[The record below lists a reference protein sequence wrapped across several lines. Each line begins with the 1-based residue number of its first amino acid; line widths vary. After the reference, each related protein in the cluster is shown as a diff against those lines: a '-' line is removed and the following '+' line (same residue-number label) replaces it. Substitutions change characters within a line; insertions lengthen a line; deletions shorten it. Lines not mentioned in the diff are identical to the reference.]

1 MPYSSNTLNRRYE
14 LPTCLLEVWTERSPL
29 SDWQSQIV
37 AQNLRFR
44 LQLAHRAIKGNQQQI
59 INLIEA
65 VTIYCDRWLAQD
77 EFDTLDHAIAVP
89 QLSKLKLSTLQLF
102 DLYESLE
109 LCANELVIL
118 PNVVLEVRHPSPNWL
133 KLMASAIAIIGI
145 SIGTIRLIS
154 REQPSYQIASSPTVA
169 SSEKASKQPAAIADS
184 KAGSSSKAIPIDP
197 EAKSNVIIPPL
208 PNQNQANQNQANQN
222 QVDKIAIAPEPAK
235 PESIDKPTGYSNRDR
250 AIDKLPTAIDKL
262 PTINPVAISG
272 SPKPSQSSR
281 LEVPNQSPNQ
291 SPNENADQAESSS
304 AAPSAKVA
312 APSSRAATA
321 NNEINIKVLQIQS
334 ELPSDITTSLVD
346 YIQSQRIN
354 LSDKPSAT
362 PSGTIALDLEI
373 SGDRLRN
380 ILVDTQ
386 SSSLSDRNAIAELTE
401 IILKWRSANSATGK
415 IRLVLQF

>member
-118 PNVVLEVRHPSPNWL
+118 PNVVLEVRHLSPNWL

-154 REQPSYQIASSPTVA
+154 REQPSYQVASSPTVA

-184 KAGSSSKAIPIDP
+184 KAGSSSQAIPIDP

-208 PNQNQANQNQANQN
+208 PNQNQANQN

-291 SPNENADQAESSS
+291 FPNKNADQAESSS
-304 AAPSAKVA
+304 ATPSAKVA

-321 NNEINIKVLQIQS
+321 NNKINIKVLQIQS

>member
-37 AQNLRFR
+37 AQNLCFR

-118 PNVVLEVRHPSPNWL
+118 PNVVLEVRHLSPNWL

-184 KAGSSSKAIPIDP
+184 KAESSSKAIPIDP

-291 SPNENADQAESSS
+291 FPNKNADQAESSS
-304 AAPSAKVA
+304 ATPSAKVA

-321 NNEINIKVLQIQS
+321 NN
-334 ELPSDITTSLVD
+334 
-346 YIQSQRIN
+346 
-354 LSDKPSAT
+354 
-362 PSGTIALDLEI
+362 
-373 SGDRLRN
+373 
-380 ILVDTQ
+380 
-386 SSSLSDRNAIAELTE
+386 
-401 IILKWRSANSATGK
+401 
-415 IRLVLQF
+415 

>member
-1 MPYSSNTLNRRYE
+1 MRYSSNTLNRRYE

-37 AQNLRFR
+37 AQNLHFR

-77 EFDTLDHAIAVP
+77 EFDTLDHTIAVP
-89 QLSKLKLSTLQLF
+89 QLSKSKLSTLQLF

-109 LCANELVIL
+109 LCANEFVIL
-118 PNVVLEVRHPSPNWL
+118 PNVVLEVRRLSPNWL
-133 KLMASAIAIIGI
+133 KFMARAIAIVGL

-154 REQPSYQIASSPTVA
+154 REQPSYQIASSPTIT
-169 SSEKASKQPAAIADS
+169 SSEKASIPPSAIADS

-208 PNQNQANQNQANQN
+208 PNQNQANQNQ
-222 QVDKIAIAPEPAK
+222 VDKIAIAPEPAK
-235 PESIDKPTGYSNRDR
+235 PESINKPPGYASRDR
-250 AIDKLPTAIDKL
+250 AIDKLPTAADSE
-262 PTINPVAISG
+262 TSG
-272 SPKPSQSSR
+272 SLKPSQSSR
-281 LEVPNQSPNQ
+281 LEVPTQSPTQSPNKDATQ
-291 SPNENADQAESSS
+291 ESSP
-304 AAPSAKVA
+304 AAPSTKVA
-312 APSSRAATA
+312 TPSSRAAIA
-321 NNEINIKVLQIQS
+321 KINIKVLQIQS

-346 YIQSQRIN
+346 YIQVQRIN
-354 LSDKPSAT
+354 LSGK

-380 ILVDTQ
+380 ILIDTQ
-386 SSSLSDRNAIAELTE
+386 SSSVRDRNAIAELTE

-415 IRLVLQF
+415 IRLVLQL

>member
-118 PNVVLEVRHPSPNWL
+118 PNVVLEVRHLSPNWL

-184 KAGSSSKAIPIDP
+184 KAGSSSQAIPIDP

-208 PNQNQANQNQANQN
+208 PNQNQANQN

-291 SPNENADQAESSS
+291 SPNQFPNKNADQAESSS
-304 AAPSAKVA
+304 AAPSAKVV
-312 APSSRAATA
+312 APPSRAATA
-321 NNEINIKVLQIQS
+321 NNKINIKVLQIQS

>member
-37 AQNLRFR
+37 AQNLCFR

-118 PNVVLEVRHPSPNWL
+118 PNVVLEVRHLSPNWL

-154 REQPSYQIASSPTVA
+154 REQPSYQIASSPTIA

-184 KAGSSSKAIPIDP
+184 KAGSSSQAIPIDP

-208 PNQNQANQNQANQN
+208 PNQNQANQN

-281 LEVPNQSPNQ
+281 LEVPNQFPNQ
-291 SPNENADQAESSS
+291 SPNKDADQAESSS
-304 AAPSAKVA
+304 TAPSAKVV
-312 APSSRAATA
+312 APSSREATA
-321 NNEINIKVLQIQS
+321 NNKINIKVLQIQS

>member
-1 MPYSSNTLNRRYE
+1 M
-14 LPTCLLEVWTERSPL
+14 
-29 SDWQSQIV
+29 
-37 AQNLRFR
+37 
-44 LQLAHRAIKGNQQQI
+44 
-59 INLIEA
+59 
-65 VTIYCDRWLAQD
+65 
-77 EFDTLDHAIAVP
+77 
-89 QLSKLKLSTLQLF
+89 QLF

-118 PNVVLEVRHPSPNWL
+118 PNVVLEVRHLSPNWL

-154 REQPSYQIASSPTVA
+154 REQPSYQIASSPTIA

-208 PNQNQANQNQANQN
+208 PNQNQANQN

-291 SPNENADQAESSS
+291 FPNKNADQAESSS

-321 NNEINIKVLQIQS
+321 NNKINIKVLQIQS

-362 PSGTIALDLEI
+362 ASGTIALDLEI

-386 SSSLSDRNAIAELTE
+386 SSSLSDRNTIAELTE

>member
-118 PNVVLEVRHPSPNWL
+118 PNVVLEVRHLSPNWL

-208 PNQNQANQNQANQN
+208 PNQNQANQNQ
-222 QVDKIAIAPEPAK
+222 VDKIAIAPEPAK

-291 SPNENADQAESSS
+291 SPNQFPNKNADQAESSS

-312 APSSRAATA
+312 APPSRAATA
-321 NNEINIKVLQIQS
+321 NNKINIKVLQIQS